1 MIEAPLRWTN
11 ETKITMTSPPPPP
24 PGTPHADEADM
35 REVSHFL
42 SELKNGS
49 ESRAGDVACEIPH
62 SAPAHEVGAG
72 SDVDPPPSAT
82 PLDPLQKASPDTKV
96 GGRHTTVLLCCWGRT
111 RYLSLAILRRC
122 SMSRYP
128 HQIDCFEFSPHTLQ
142 STTRNPMGSDSVFIS
157 RTLADLHVQ

>member
-1 MIEAPLRWTN
+1 MIP
-11 ETKITMTSPPPPP
+11 
-24 PGTPHADEADM
+24 PHADEADM

-49 ESRAGDVACEIPH
+49 ESRAGDVACGIPH

-96 GGRHTTVLLCCWGRT
+96 DVCCTTTVVVLLG
-111 RYLSLAILRRC
+111 
-122 SMSRYP
+122 
-128 HQIDCFEFSPHTLQ
+128 E
-142 STTRNPMGSDSVFIS
+142 N
-157 RTLADLHVQ
+157 